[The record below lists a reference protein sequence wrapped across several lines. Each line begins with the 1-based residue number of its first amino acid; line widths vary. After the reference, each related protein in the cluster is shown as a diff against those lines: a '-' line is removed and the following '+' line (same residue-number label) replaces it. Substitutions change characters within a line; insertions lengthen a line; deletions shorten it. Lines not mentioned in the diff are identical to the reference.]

1 MHKNEQDG
9 ISSLSSTSRRSF
21 IATAAVGLAIA
32 SVAASPLKHLQASPV
47 KIKAIAFD
55 AFPIFDPG
63 PVFALVNQL
72 FPEKGMELAETWRT
86 RQFEYTWLRT
96 AGGVFKDFGGVTEDA
111 LVFAANKTGVNL
123 TTAYRRQLMDQY
135 LALNVWP
142 DVLPA
147 LETLKRSG
155 IRLAFLSNM
164 TGEMLK
170 SCSRHAKVDGYFEH
184 LISTERARTYKPS
197 PVAYQLGVDALQIK
211 KEEILFAAFAGWD
224 ASGAKWF
231 GYPTFW
237 VNRQAAPAEELG
249 VSADGV
255 GKGLSDLVNFIGI

>member
-1 MHKNEQDG
+1 MHNNEQDR
-9 ISSLSSTSRRSF
+9 ISPISRRSF
-21 IATAAVGLAIA
+21 SATAVAGLTIA
-32 SVAASPLKHLQASPV
+32 SVAASPLKHLQGGPI

-55 AFPIFDPG
+55 AFPIFDPR
-63 PVFALVNQL
+63 PVFGLVNQL
-72 FPEKGMELAETWRT
+72 FPEKGIELAETWRT

-96 AGGVFKDFGGVTEDA
+96 AGGIFKDFGAVTEDA

-135 LALNVWP
+135 LALDVWP

-184 LISTERARTYKPS
+184 LISTERAKTYKPS
-197 PVAYQLGVDALQIK
+197 PVAYQLGVDALKLK

-237 VNRQAAPAEELG
+237 VNRQGAPGEELNT
-249 VSADGV
+249 SPDGT
-255 GKGLSDLVNFIGI
+255 GKGMTELINFIR

>member
-1 MHKNEQDG
+1 MHNNEQDR
-9 ISSLSSTSRRSF
+9 ISPISRRSF
-21 IATAAVGLAIA
+21 IATAVAGLTIA
-32 SVAASPLKHLQASPV
+32 SVAASPLKHLQGGPI

-55 AFPIFDPG
+55 AFPIFDPR
-63 PVFALVNQL
+63 PVFGLVNQL
-72 FPEKGMELAETWRT
+72 FPEKGIELAETWRT

-96 AGGVFKDFGGVTEDA
+96 AGGIFKDFGAVTEDA

-184 LISTERARTYKPS
+184 LISTERAKTYKPS
-197 PVAYQLGVDALQIK
+197 PVAYQLGVDALKLK

-237 VNRQAAPAEELG
+237 VNRLGGTPERLDGEIIAIGRDLAALDQLILEHG
-249 VSADGV
+249 
-255 GKGLSDLVNFIGI
+255 